1 MPSNDKPY
9 RVYRGGRARGPIK
22 PLTPPPDRR
31 AGAGQPPRSP
41 SERQAPAD
49 GRRDHD
55 GVPPVGTAY
64 QIPPVEP
71 EVEPELPER
80 RRPRSPRRRRAIRIA
95 LVAVLVGVLLIV
107 GWGVAGYFSLR
118 HGVAEANARLPES
131 AAAALTPQSGSILST
146 PTNILLL
153 GSDSGPG
160 RDGPGRSDS
169 MVLVRTD
176 PDEHRISMLSIPRD
190 LRVEI
195 PGQGVDKIN
204 AAYAFGGAALAIRT
218 VEDVTGLPV
227 NHVVVVDFSA
237 FGDLIDALGG
247 VTIDVP
253 KRIVSNRFD
262 CPYETAAQCDRWPG
276 WQFRRGEQELD
287 GTRALVYSR
296 IRENQLDQSD
306 SDVTRGERQQQV
318 VSAMSSKLV
327 SLGGFVRLPFIGDD
341 VAKPVATDL
350 TTGEIMRLG
359 WVKFR
364 SSSTLRCH
372 LGGDPQE
379 IDGVIYLVGTEDNV
393 SVLGMVTGETA
404 PQPPRPGSPFAA
416 GCVLTDS

>member
-1 MPSNDKPY
+1 VPSNDKPY

-22 PLTPPPDRR
+22 PLAPPERR
-31 AGAGQPPRSP
+31 PGSGQASRDSSQRPPLADDAYGAHGAQ
-41 SERQAPAD
+41 
-49 GRRDHD
+49 
-55 GVPPVGTAY
+55 VGTAY
-64 QIPPVEP
+64 ETPPVEP
-71 EVEPELPER
+71 EVFPGRREPREV
-80 RRPRSPRRRRAIRIA
+80 RPRTRRRAIRWA
-95 LVAVLVGVLLIV
+95 LAVVLVGVLAIV

-118 HGVAEANARLPES
+118 HGVAQANERLPES
-131 AAAALTPQSGSILST
+131 ASAALTPQSGSILSS

-153 GSDSGPG
+153 GADSGPG

-176 PDEHRISMLSIPRD
+176 PDQHRISMLSIPRD

-227 NHVVVVDFSA
+227 NHVVLVDFSA
-237 FGDLIDALGG
+237 FGELIDALGG

-253 KRIVSNRFD
+253 ERIVSNRFD
-262 CPYETAAQCDRWPG
+262 CPYKTEAQCDRWPG
-276 WQFRRGEQELD
+276 WQFRKGEQQMD
-287 GTRALVYSR
+287 GARALVYSR
-296 IRENQLDQSD
+296 IRENQLDQSET
-306 SDVTRGERQQQV
+306 DVTRGERQQQV

-327 SLGGFVRLPFIGDD
+327 GVDGFMRMPFIGDD
-341 VAKPVATDL
+341 VAKPLATDL

-379 IDGVIYLVGTEDNV
+379 IDGVFYLVGTEDNV
-393 SVLGMVTGETA
+393 AVLGMVTGKTA

-416 GCVLTDS
+416 GCAVTKS

>member
-9 RVYRGGRARGPIK
+9 RVYRSGRTRGPIK
-22 PLTPPPDRR
+22 PLTPPPGGKSRLEEPPPGSPDPRHR
-31 AGAGQPPRSP
+31 ADDAYEGNGSAAGAGY
-41 SERQAPAD
+41 EL
-49 GRRDHD
+49 
-55 GVPPVGTAY
+55 
-64 QIPPVEP
+64 PPVEP
-71 EVEPELPER
+71 DVLPGRRER
-80 RRPRSPRRRRAIRIA
+80 REARPRTRRRAIRWVLA
-95 LVAVLVGVLLIV
+95 GLLVVVLLVV

-118 HGVAEANARLPES
+118 HGVAEANDRLPAS
-131 AAAALTPQSGSILST
+131 AAAALTPQSGSILSS

-169 MVLVRTD
+169 MVLMRTD
-176 PDEHRISMLSIPRD
+176 PDAHRISMLSIPRD

-195 PGQGVDKIN
+195 PGQGVERIN
-204 AAYAFGGAALAIRT
+204 AAYAFGGPALAIRT

-247 VTIDVP
+247 VTVDVP
-253 KRIVSNRFD
+253 KRIVSNKFD
-262 CPYETAAQCDRWPG
+262 CPYATKAQCDRWPG
-276 WQFRRGEQELD
+276 WQFREGEQQLD
-287 GTRALVYSR
+287 GARALVYSR
-296 IRENQLDQSD
+296 IRENTLDPSET
-306 SDVTRGERQQQV
+306 DVTRGERQQQV
-318 VSAMSSKLV
+318 VSAMTSKLV
-327 SLGGFVRLPFIGDD
+327 GLGGFLRLPFIGDD

-350 TTGEIMRLG
+350 TTGELMRLG

-364 SSSTLRCH
+364 ASSTLRCH
-372 LGGDPQE
+372 LGGDPQQ
-379 IDGVIYLVGTEDNV
+379 IDGVYYLVGTEDNV

-416 GCVLTDS
+416 GCAVTKS